1 MQRKTKIVSIITILG
16 VALDQL
22 TKLWIVRNLCHRQ
35 RGVRCELPESIEVF
49 DGWFQLVHVQNPGA
63 AFGMLNN
70 FEYRMMVFYVFTAI
84 AIGVL
89 YNLFRELKNEEGFM
103 TAALGLIM
111 SGAIGNLI
119 DRVDKQSVTD
129 FLRFYW
135 PSEGGIG
142 GFLTNTFGT
151 TEYPSFNVADMAIIC
166 GVGMF
171 MFHYLFLEDRQGDDT
186 DADSLAIDDSAD
198 DIGETSTEE
207 A

>member
-1 MQRKTKIVSIITILG
+1 MQRKTKIITIITILG
-16 VALDQL
+16 VALDQI
-22 TKLWIVRNLCHRQ
+22 TKIWVVKNLCHRKP
-35 RGVRCELPESIEVF
+35 GVRCELPDSIEVF

-63 AFGMLNN
+63 AFGMLSD
-70 FEYRMMVFYVFTAI
+70 FEYAMQVFYVFTAI
-84 AIGVL
+84 ALAAL
-89 YNLFRELKNEEGFM
+89 YNLYRDLKNEEGFM
-103 TAALGLIM
+103 TAALGLITA
-111 SGAIGNLI
+111 GAIGNLI

-166 GVGMF
+166 GAGMF
-171 MFHYLFLEDRQGDDT
+171 IIHYLFLEDKNGDDT
-186 DADSLAIDDSAD
+186 DADSLAVSNN
-198 DIGETSTEE
+198 DIASETSTDE

>member
-1 MQRKTKIVSIITILG
+1 
-16 VALDQL
+16 
-22 TKLWIVRNLCHRQ
+22 
-35 RGVRCELPESIEVF
+35 
-49 DGWFQLVHVQNPGA
+49 
-63 AFGMLNN
+63 
-70 FEYRMMVFYVFTAI
+70 
-84 AIGVL
+84 
-89 YNLFRELKNEEGFM
+89 M
-103 TAALGLIM
+103 TAALGMITA
-111 SGAIGNLI
+111 GAIGNLI

-171 MFHYLFLEDRQGDDT
+171 IFHYLFLEDRQGDDV
-186 DADSLAIDDSAD
+186 DADSLAI
-198 DIGETSTEE
+198 EESTNDTGDTAVEE